1 MPIIKVLFWNIE
13 NFGNATVYRGITQQE
28 RCDFIAQVA
37 RLAQADI
44 ICVQEVKQS
53 AVWVQTLARLQQS
66 LCSLAPPFNNW
77 YYEHIKGAIN
87 NAGGVVPPYST
98 SAHLMYDAAHHEGYA
113 IYWNQNFAKFKM
125 LLADP
130 VTHPGGVTV
139 ANTQGE
145 LVRGWG
151 MEMGGFTPYLP
162 NYGIAL
168 PAGGLIVPADPAYI
182 IPAGTTHGGGGAFA
196 GQVSPLAAP
205 LAVNGGQVIPM
216 GTTIGANVLPN
227 GQITGVTFNAAPF
240 MNVQPTIIPAGFTLT
255 DNYTLPV
262 PGTMMTPEHC
272 LNLVLTGRDTTA
284 ALNYVGDIR
293 GNTHAFNPGVINNWQ
308 YLHFT
313 RGAGHPASLTGS
325 RRPAYVTI
333 DVNRAV
339 GLGAAQRLVPI
350 HMYHAPS
357 AEPASTSGMQRA
369 AYSRTMYQVYDPTA
383 AAWIDSNFAVLG
395 GDFNVRNGA
404 VAYSYDAFTHTFVN
418 GGADC
423 QIRANVLPAPPG
435 LIPADNPRNQS
446 IVRLRGGIGGGPV
459 IATANQNDYRTQA
472 VDNIFY
478 RGFAPVVVPA
488 APAELNPPDQIYNL
502 LNAVTNN
509 AGAFNIPLRTI
520 LAFMNVAAF
529 QAHWIA
535 FAGAVAPPI
544 PPPALPD
551 LQNINQFLINLNA
564 GSFWDGL
571 PWFPL
576 PAQRKAAEFIK
587 LCISDHLPV
596 IFQMNL

>member
-1 MPIIKVLFWNIE
+1 
-13 NFGNATVYRGITQQE
+13 
-28 RCDFIAQVA
+28 
-37 RLAQADI
+37 
-44 ICVQEVKQS
+44 
-53 AVWVQTLARLQQS
+53 
-66 LCSLAPPFNNW
+66 
-77 YYEHIKGAIN
+77 
-87 NAGGVVPPYST
+87 
-98 SAHLMYDAAHHEGYA
+98 
-113 IYWNQNFAKFKM
+113 
-125 LLADP
+125 
-130 VTHPGGVTV
+130 
-139 ANTQGE
+139 
-145 LVRGWG
+145 
-151 MEMGGFTPYLP
+151 
-162 NYGIAL
+162 
-168 PAGGLIVPADPAYI
+168 
-182 IPAGTTHGGGGAFA
+182 
-196 GQVSPLAAP
+196 
-205 LAVNGGQVIPM
+205 M

-357 AEPASTSGMQRA
+357 AGPASTSGMQRA

-383 AAWIDSNFAVLG
+383 AAWINSNFAVLG

-404 VAYSYDAFTHTFVN
+404 VAYPYDAFTDLFVN
-418 GGADC
+418 GGAQC
-423 QIRANVLPAPPG
+423 QVRAAIPAPPAG
-435 LIPADNPRNQS
+435 ILADNPRNQS
-446 IVRLRGGIGGGPV
+446 IVRLRGGIGGGPI

-472 VDNIFY
+472 VDNILY
-478 RGFAPVVVPA
+478 RGFGPA
-488 APAELNPPDQIYNL
+488 AIPMAPAEPNPPDQIYNL
-502 LNAVTNN
+502 LNAVTNG
-509 AGAFNIPLRTI
+509 AGVFNIPPATI
-520 LAFMNVAAF
+520 QAFIAVPTL
-529 QAHWIA
+529 QAHWNFHIGLLPVLPPGIA
-535 FAGAVAPPI
+535 GLPDLVNIGLFLMGVNAGVFLTLAGVAPP
-544 PPPALPD
+544 
-551 LQNINQFLINLNA
+551 
-564 GSFWDGL
+564 G
-571 PWFPL
+571 
-576 PAQRKAAEFIK
+576 QRNAAELIR